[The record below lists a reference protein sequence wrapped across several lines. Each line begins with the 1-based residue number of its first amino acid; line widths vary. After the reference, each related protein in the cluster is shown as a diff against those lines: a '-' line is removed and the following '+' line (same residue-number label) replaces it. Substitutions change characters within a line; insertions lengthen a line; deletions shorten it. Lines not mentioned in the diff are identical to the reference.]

1 MADELTLTGFFRV
14 EKGEVRETETIE
26 SATHDVAASPLYI
39 AAGVLNLGTSA
50 EAIPMGDV
58 AAAGMAYFKNCDA
71 TNYCEIGVDS
81 GGFIA
86 FLKLTAGRECMVWLG
101 TNAPY
106 AKANTAAVPLKY
118 KILSA

>member
-14 EKGEVRETETIE
+14 EKDGVRETETID
-26 SATHDVAASPLYI
+26 SATHDIAADPVYI
-39 AAGVLNLGTSA
+39 AAGVMNLGTSA

-58 AAAGMAYFKNCDA
+58 AAAGLAYFKNCDD
-71 TNYCEIGVDS
+71 TNYCEIGIDS
-81 GGFIA
+81 SGFLA
-86 FLKLTAGRECMVWLG
+86 FLKLAAGRECMVWLG

-106 AKANTAAVPLKY
+106 AKANTGAVPLKY